1 MKYPERPMVKLTIGQ
16 AVKTEFD
23 SKWHITR
30 VAKVNVKILF
40 ILIFDNRKE
49 E

>member
-1 MKYPERPMVKLTIGQ
+1 MVKLTVGQ

-30 VAKVNVKILF
+30 VAKVNIKHRLVIQ
-40 ILIFDNRKE
+40 
-49 E
+49 

>member
-30 VAKVNVKILF
+30 VAKVNIKTLF
-40 ILIFDNRKE
+40 YTFFENRKE